1 VFISGL
7 QYVQSR
13 LSRASR
19 LMGNLV
25 SVRYVSGHSSS
36 CATGWP
42 RHGTL
47 LMLPPCLTIVNT
59 SALPLFP
66 LHTVL
71 FPGGLL
77 PLQIFEVRYLDLMKR
92 CEKSGEPFGVVCLQ
106 SGSEVRRAPRQGES
120 VAATETFAATG
131 TLATLE
137 QVTQPQA
144 GLMVV
149 LARGGQ
155 RFRLERAHVLPHGL
169 WMGEV
174 ELLPDDAPTAVP
186 EELASLGPRLQ
197 RALKAIVDDGTTTMA
212 MALPPFGDPCWQDA
226 GWLSNRWVE
235 CLPLPAQER
244 QRLMSLDNPLWRL
257 ELVAEW
263 LERLERISQQSGRA

>member
-1 VFISGL
+1 M
-7 QYVQSR
+7 R
-13 LSRASR
+13 
-19 LMGNLV
+19 
-25 SVRYVSGHSSS
+25 
-36 CATGWP
+36 
-42 RHGTL
+42 GTL
-47 LMLPPCLTIVNT
+47 PALLQRLTIVNT
-59 SALPLFP
+59 TALPLFP

-77 PLQIFEVRYLDLMKR
+77 PLQIFEVRYLDLMRR

-106 SGSEVRRAPRQGES
+106 SGSEVRRAPREGES
-120 VAATETFAATG
+120 GNTAETFAATG

-137 QVTQPQA
+137 RVEQPQA

-149 LARGGQ
+149 QARGGQ
-155 RFRLERAHVLPHGL
+155 RFHLERAHVLPHGL

-174 ELLPDDAPTAVP
+174 QLLPDDAPAAVP

-197 RALKAIVDDGTTTMA
+197 RALKAIADDGTTMT
-212 MALPPFGDPCWQDA
+212 LPPFGDKCWQDA

-263 LERLERISQQSGRA
+263 LERLERISQQSGRT